1 VPSAEACDLQARMF
15 HPGSSGLSE
24 DPATGSATVAAAALL
39 ADLANE
45 HDGELKLRI
54 GQGVDM
60 GRPSLLLTRVVKRS
74 GAIVSAHVGGGCV
87 QMMEGTLRLK
97 G

>member
-1 VPSAEACDLQARMF
+1 MF

-39 ADLANE
+39 ADLASE
-45 HDGELKLRI
+45 RDGELKLRI

-60 GRPSLLLTRVVKRS
+60 GRPSLLLTRVRKAERR
-74 GAIVSAHVGGGCV
+74 GR
-87 QMMEGTLRLK
+87 LRACRRRLRAR
-97 G
+97 